1 MQLINYYFLLSS
13 IKSMDFNLS
22 SNSTQF
28 LSFHLLSR
36 LSKCKYESGEVSQKY
51 QGWDQSDLCS
61 CSNFSDRFK
70 TEKIAWHFTVTAEL
84 ANS

>member
-1 MQLINYYFLLSS
+1 MRSLPFLYIYSNLILSS
-13 IKSMDFNLS
+13 Y
-22 SNSTQF
+22 STHPF
-28 LSFHLLSR
+28 TFHLLSR
-36 LSKCKYESGEVSQKY
+36 LSKYESGEVSQKY